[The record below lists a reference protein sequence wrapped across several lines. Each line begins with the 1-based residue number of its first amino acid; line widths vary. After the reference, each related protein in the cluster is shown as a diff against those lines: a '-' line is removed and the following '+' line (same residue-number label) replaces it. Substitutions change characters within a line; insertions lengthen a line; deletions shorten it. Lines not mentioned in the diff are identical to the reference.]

1 MYIAELCVKKPVF
14 ATMLVTFFV
23 VLGLFSYR
31 DLGVDLF
38 PKADVATVSVSV
50 RLPGASAEELTSEVV
65 KPLEGVLNTISGLD
79 ELSAKVNENSADI
92 TCRFVLD
99 RDLEGAAQ
107 DVREKVAGAMR
118 SLPSDMDP
126 PVVRKQDPDAGSI
139 LSLNIASNRSP
150 FELTQ
155 IIQKQIVE
163 PLQTVDGVGNIDIG
177 GDRTREIHILMDAEK
192 LAAYGISPA
201 QVKTAVQNENVEA
214 AGGMMVR
221 GTSEVALR
229 TLGRI
234 DAISQFS
241 NIVVTNVKG
250 TPIKISDIGS
260 VEDTYAEPT
269 SYAALDGVP
278 AFSVDIS
285 RQSGTNT
292 VEVVDGV
299 MAKMALLKRTLPT
312 DIKIEV
318 IKDNSQ
324 FIRASIRALLEH
336 LILGSLFA
344 GLIIFFF
351 IRDWRTFLI
360 SFLAIPTSI
369 ISTFTAMKF
378 LGFTLNSMT
387 LLALTLSVGIVIDDA
402 IVVLENIYR
411 YIEEKHYPPVEAAIV
426 ATKEVGLA
434 VMATTLSLV
443 IIFLPIAF
451 IQGFARRFLYSF
463 GLTMAVAVLVSLLV
477 SFTLTPMLSSRL
489 LKRVSSDTDEGEEDS
504 SQKHS
509 HHGSKEGGFYHWV
522 DDHYGRMLEWS
533 LDHRWSIVAISL
545 FVALSTVPLNRLA
558 GRDWV
563 PADDESNFDFVID
576 TPEGTSME
584 GTAEVDKQIADELWK
599 YKDLGIKHLRP
610 TINTKVNHSHTTVI
624 LVDPTQRKLTNVQI
638 AERMRSLY
646 PTFFQYQPRI
656 NIPSALGGGETQ
668 NYPIQMTLT
677 GPDNDKLSDFAKHV
691 TEIML
696 KNPGLEDTY
705 QGISISH
712 PEIHVQLDR
721 AKAADLGVRV
731 SDVSGSLRSMIS
743 GQEKIS
749 SYKEGDEQFDVMMLL
764 KEDQRN
770 DPAILGSLSIPTAGH
785 GFARLDSFAT
795 LERGVGP
802 TQINRYN
809 RQYTVQI
816 YANLKDGYTID
827 KAVPDLRAE
836 IQKLGVPLGDSYR
849 FTGNVKNLD
858 ETTANLTLALL
869 LSAIFMYMVLAAQFE
884 SFKDPF
890 VIMLALPLSIPCALL
905 TLFLTGKT
913 LNLWSALGVL
923 LLFGIV
929 KKNGILQIDY
939 TNKLRALGKPLREA
953 IIEANHT
960 RLRPIL
966 MTTASIIFG
975 LLPTAIGLGAGSA
988 QRSAIAITIIG
999 GQMLCLLLTLLLTPV
1014 AYSLAAD
1021 MAASRAWARVRGVFG
1036 GSGLS
1041 GRRSETLRLIGRG
1054 REVF

>member
-14 ATMLVTFFV
+14 ATMLVSFFV
-23 VLGLFSYR
+23 VLGIFSYK

-38 PKADVATVSVSV
+38 PKADVATVNVTV
-50 RLPGASAEELTSEVV
+50 RLRGASAEELTSEVV
-65 KPLEGVLNTISGLD
+65 KPLEGVLNTISGMD

-107 DVREKVAGAMR
+107 DVREKVAAAMR
-118 SLPSDMDP
+118 DLPSDLDP
-126 PVVRKQDPDAGSI
+126 PIVRKQDPDSGSI
-139 LSLNIASNRSP
+139 LSLNIASERSP

-155 IIQKQIVE
+155 IVQKQIVE
-163 PLQTVDGVGNIDIG
+163 PLQTVDGVGDISIG

-201 QVKTAVQNENVEA
+201 QVRAAVQNENVEA

-221 GTSEVALR
+221 GPNEVALR

-234 DAISQFS
+234 DAVQQFS
-241 NIVVTNVKG
+241 NIAVTTVKG
-250 TPIKISDIGS
+250 APIKISDIGS

-278 AFSVDIS
+278 ALSIDIS

-299 MAKMALLKRTLPT
+299 MAKLAQVKRTLPS

-318 IKDNSQ
+318 IKDNSA
-324 FIRASIRALLEH
+324 FIRASIHALLEH

-351 IRDWRTFLI
+351 IRDWRSFLI

-369 ISTFTAMKF
+369 VSTFTAMKF
-378 LGFTLNSMT
+378 LGFTLNAMT
-387 LLALTLSVGIVIDDA
+387 LLALTLAVGIVIDDA

-411 YIEEKHYPPVEAAIV
+411 YIEEKHYPPIEAAIV
-426 ATKEVGLA
+426 GTKEVGLA

-463 GLTMAVAVLVSLLV
+463 GLTMAVAIMVSLLV

-489 LKRVSSDTDEGEEDS
+489 LKRLAVEEDADPKHEHHHS
-504 SQKHS
+504 SKDS
-509 HHGSKEGGFYHWV
+509 GFFRWL
-522 DDHYGRMLEWS
+522 DGHYGRLLEWA
-533 LDHRWSIVAISL
+533 LDHRWSVIGVCAL
-545 FVALSTVPLNRLA
+545 VALTTVPLNRLA

-563 PADDESNFDFVID
+563 PADDESNFDFIID
-576 TPEGTSME
+576 TPEGTSLQ
-584 GTAEVDKQIADELWK
+584 GTVALDRQVADELWK
-599 YKDLGIKHLRP
+599 FKDLGVKHLRP
-610 TINTKVNHSHTTVI
+610 TVNGKVNHSHTLVI
-624 LVDPTQRKLTNVQI
+624 LKDPSERKYTNVQI
-638 AERMRSLY
+638 AQMMRSVY
-646 PTFFQYQPRI
+646 PKFFSYQPRI
-656 NIPSALGGGETQ
+656 SVPSALGGGETQ

-677 GPDNDKLSDFAKHV
+677 GPDNDKLSEFAKNV
-691 TEIML
+691 TELML
-696 KNPGLEDTY
+696 KNPGLVDTY

-721 AKAADLGVRV
+721 AKAADVGVRV
-731 SDVSGSLRSMIS
+731 ADVSTALRSMIS

-749 SYKEGDEQFDVMMLL
+749 SYKEGDDQYDVMMLL

-770 DPAILGSLSIPTAGH
+770 DPAILGGLYIPTSGR
-785 GFARLDSFAT
+785 GFVRLDSIAT
-795 LERGVGP
+795 LDRGLGP

-809 RQYTVQI
+809 RQYTVQV
-816 YANLKDGYTID
+816 YANLVDGYTID
-827 KAVPDLRAE
+827 KAVPDLRAA
-836 IQKLGVPLGDSYR
+836 IQKMGVPPGYSYR
-849 FTGNVKNLD
+849 FTGQVKNLD
-858 ETTANLTLALL
+858 ETTANLAIAMLLA
-869 LSAIFMYMVLAAQFE
+869 AIFMYMVLAAQFE
-884 SFKDPF
+884 SFIDPF
-890 VIMLALPLSIPCALL
+890 VIMLALPLSIPFALL
-905 TLFLTGKT
+905 TLYLTGKT

-939 TNKLRALGKPLREA
+939 TNQLRRLGKPLREA

-975 LLPTAIGLGAGSA
+975 LLPTAIGIGAGSA

-999 GQMLCLLLTLLLTPV
+999 GQTLCLLLTLLLTPV
-1014 AYSLAAD
+1014 AYEIAAE
-1021 MAASRAWARVRGVFG
+1021 MVESKAWLRFKGLFG
-1036 GSGLS
+1036 H
-1041 GRRSETLRLIGRG
+1041 RKMKHAVADSEGD
-1054 REVF
+1054 